1 MPADPRIRLALAVVC
16 LGSLV
21 APLDTTVN
29 TAFPVITAA
38 FGLALRDIQWVVI
51 PFVLAQ
57 TSMAL
62 VFGHLGDRIGHRR
75 VFAAGL
81 AASVIG
87 HLAVALAPDFP
98 LLVAGRVLQG
108 MAVGMTVSCAPALA
122 TLLVAPA
129 DKARVLAVYAAVSSL
144 GMALGPWVGGLLL
157 QALGWP
163 GVFLFRAP
171 IALLALL
178 LLPAVPVAAARPAGQ
193 GAGRFDWPGALGLI
207 GVLTALALA
216 LTELTRPGAA
226 LMPALGLMA
235 AGLAGALAWVRHE
248 SRAAH
253 PVMRMAPFRSAR
265 FAGMQAASVIVNL
278 ACFGNLL
285 LLPYVL
291 TRELGLG
298 IALAGLCLSAYPG
311 GSVLGNSL
319 AGRLAG
325 RWPAGRLM
333 RVGLMVAVAGLGL
346 SAVVLGVAPAGRLG
360 AMRAISSF
368 TALITACAFSPVR
381 MTTTPPTTSWPFTSS
396 APRRKSPPTSM
407 RATSRRKIGVPSRSR
422 RTTCSRSA
430 ALFTRPS
437 PRTTNS
443 IPFSSMTL
451 PPTFR
456 LLCPTAVITSSSDT
470 PAAFILN
477 DDTSICHCRTKPPTL
492 ATSATP
498 GTLCSA

>member
-57 TSMAL
+57 TSLAL

-81 AASVIG
+81 VASVIG
-87 HLAVALAPDFP
+87 HLAVAMAPDFP

-129 DKARVLAVYAAVSSL
+129 DKARVLAVYAAVNSL

-157 QALGWP
+157 QGLGWP

-207 GVLTALALA
+207 GVLSALALA

-226 LMPALGLMA
+226 LMPALGLLA

-278 ACFGNLL
+278 ACFANLL

-346 SAVVLGVAPAGRLG
+346 SALVLGVAPAGGLGVPPLLAGMLVSGLGLGLFQVGYMDQTTSLLPVHERGVAGSLVSVTRLLGILLG
-360 AMRAISSF
+360 ATGIGWLQGLTAHHATTFGLLALGLAVFTISFLRIDRA
-368 TALITACAFSPVR
+368 PV
-381 MTTTPPTTSWPFTSS
+381 
-396 APRRKSPPTSM
+396 
-407 RATSRRKIGVPSRSR
+407 
-422 RTTCSRSA
+422 A
-430 ALFTRPS
+430 AR
-437 PRTTNS
+437 
-443 IPFSSMTL
+443 
-451 PPTFR
+451 
-456 LLCPTAVITSSSDT
+456 
-470 PAAFILN
+470 
-477 DDTSICHCRTKPPTL
+477 
-492 ATSATP
+492 
-498 GTLCSA
+498 